1 MLLRSSI
8 RHLLMSLDIL
18 TIFQAPEAVRSRAH
32 MAAYFFTNVQL
43 DKLSESLQVLLRSFY
58 FLLSCP
64 KGYSKA

>member
-32 MAAYFFTNVQL
+32 MAAYFLTYVQL
-43 DKLSESLQVLLRSFY
+43 DKLSESLRVLHRSFS
-58 FLLSCP
+58 FPVSCP
-64 KGYSKA
+64 KGCSKA